1 MKHASLVL
9 VISFALAAAATAAD
23 RDRGARQQARYDA
36 AVARMA
42 ARSRPVAPQARRAP
56 MPQAQR
62 QIARAPQARA
72 FNRQP
77 GMGPAGGMDSD
88 VSVGPRLGPRMTAAP
103 AVQQPVFTPPVATNT
118 AATIDRTSRR
128 ERFEPRTGRRGENDR
143 GGRNRNWQTRDGRTG
158 NLQNQTTPA
167 VDGALQNPTTPVM
180 DGALQNQAPTVDGAL
195 QNQQA
200 QTGQGD
206 TQVRNEHRSGGRR
219 ERHRDWHER
228 HEGDPDFADKHRRY
242 HRQHY
247 NRDWWRRN
255 YSRFVLFGGGYY
267 YWNRGYWY
275 PAYGYDPYYSTYT
288 YDAPLYSYDGLSPAQ
303 VIGRVQAELQRRGYY
318 RGAVDGSFG
327 PATRQAL
334 MNYQADV
341 GLPMTG
347 EIDEE
352 TLNSFE
358 LR

>member
-1 MKHASLVL
+1 
-9 VISFALAAAATAAD
+9 
-23 RDRGARQQARYDA
+23 
-36 AVARMA
+36 
-42 ARSRPVAPQARRAP
+42 

-62 QIARAPQARA
+62 QIARAPQSRA

-77 GMGPAGGMDSD
+77 GMGRTGGMDSD
-88 VSVGPRLGPRMTAAP
+88 VSVGPRLRPRMAATP

-128 ERFEPRTGRRGENDR
+128 DRFEPRTGRGENDR
-143 GGRNRNWQTRDGRTG
+143 SGRHRNRQTRDGGTS

-167 VDGALQNPTTPVM
+167 M
-180 DGALQNQAPTVDGAL
+180 DGALQNQTTPAMDGAL

-200 QTGQGD
+200 QTGRGD
-206 TQVRNEHRSGGRR
+206 TQVRNEHRRGGGR

-228 HEGDPDFADKHRRY
+228 HEGDPGFADKHRRY